1 MISENDKILVIHTEM
16 IPLKTTK
23 NTQGIQVMKF
33 KKNTWLKSM
42 NRAQEMALANYQIYR
57 VKNIPSSGS
66 FAKEEDA
73 SVQQLSLL

>member
-1 MISENDKILVIHTEM
+1 MISENDKILVVNTEM
-16 IPLKTTK
+16 ITLKTTK

-42 NRAQEMALANYQIYR
+42 NKAQNVALANYKTYR
-57 VKNIPSSGS
+57 ARSIPSSGS

-73 SVQQLSLL
+73 SVQQLTLL